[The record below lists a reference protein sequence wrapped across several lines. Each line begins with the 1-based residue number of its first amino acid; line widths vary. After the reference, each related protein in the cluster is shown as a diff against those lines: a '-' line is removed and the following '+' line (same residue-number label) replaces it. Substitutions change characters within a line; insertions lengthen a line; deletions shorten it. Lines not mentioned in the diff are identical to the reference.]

1 MTANYY
7 MRYLVVSS
15 PLVAAASVSA
25 VSRNLRAWLNIQN
38 LDLPLGPS
46 PRNSWPSGAPHLPQL
61 TWQAGTATIV
71 SSNPYTFTLSPGILS
86 SYIPS
91 MLLSS
96 LQLLRRSPD
105 EKCQRML
112 ARGTGVHIW
121 RRCKVTLQMNHSSL
135 TAHTWRTARI
145 RTWRTRTPRWRSG
158 PCTSPPSWRRR
169 TLSSCS
175 PPPRLTLPL
184 LWPSC
189 TQVCCVLLCIP
200 SWQISK
206 LSIDMCVFR
215 C

>member
-61 TWQAGTATIV
+61 TWQAGTATIA
-71 SSNPYTFTLSPGILS
+71 SSTVQHYRQEHYLVIYLQSSFLLFNFWDGVRMKGVWECWPGGLVRILGGAA
-86 SYIPS
+86 
-91 MLLSS
+91 
-96 LQLLRRSPD
+96 RWHFRSITVP
-105 EKCQRML
+105 
-112 ARGTGVHIW
+112 
-121 RRCKVTLQMNHSSL
+121 SL
-135 TAHTWRTARI
+135 TARTWRTARS

-175 PPPRLTLPL
+175 PPLLLTL
-184 LWPSC
+184 SVV
-189 TQVCCVLLCIP
+189 TQLYCVLCASLYSVLANIQTLYRYVCI
-200 SWQISK
+200 
-206 LSIDMCVFR
+206 
-215 C
+215 